1 MRTDTPMDAAPLREQ
16 LESLLQEHRT
26 LINQLQHGQ
35 DHFRQLARSVWRVQ
49 EDERRRIAHE
59 LHDGVGHN
67 ITALIH
73 LLTESLAALPPGSTD
88 ERALERLQHAKAIAE
103 STLQDTRS
111 LSRLLRPQILDDL
124 GLEQALRWLART
136 FTETHNLEV
145 ELSIEGAVQELDGDR
160 CTLVFRVAQ
169 ESLANVARHAQ
180 AQRVEVELKLRDGLA
195 SLSVRDDG
203 RGGDPATALA
213 RSGASESSGL
223 GGIRDRVRLFGGRL
237 NVDSTPG
244 NGFGVIAHF
253 PINDPERRTP

>member
-1 MRTDTPMDAAPLREQ
+1 MRTETPADAAPLREQ
-16 LESLLQEHRT
+16 LDALLYEHRA
-26 LINQLQHGQ
+26 LINQLQQGQ

-73 LLTESLAALPPGSTD
+73 LIGEALTGLPADADQSRKRL
-88 ERALERLQHAKAIAE
+88 ERAHAIAE
-103 STLQDTRS
+103 TTLQDTRS

-136 FTETHNLEV
+136 FTETHDLDV
-145 ELSIEGAVQELDGDR
+145 ELAIEGSISDLDSDR

-169 ESLANVARHAQ
+169 EALANVAKHAF
-180 AQRVEVELKLRDGLA
+180 AHRVDVELTCRDGYA
-195 SLSVRDDG
+195 HLSVRDDG
-203 RGGDPATALA
+203 RGADAEKALA
-213 RSGASESSGL
+213 SSGEGNSSGL

-237 NVDSTPG
+237 RVEAMPG
-244 NGFGVIAHF
+244 AGFHVIAKF
-253 PINDPERRTP
+253 PIHDLGQPP

>member
-1 MRTDTPMDAAPLREQ
+1 MRTDTPMGTAPLREQ
-16 LESLLQEHRT
+16 LESLLREHRT
-26 LINQLQHGQ
+26 LIDQLQHGQ

-59 LHDGVGHN
+59 L
-67 ITALIH
+67 ALQ
-73 LLTESLAALPPGSTD
+73 
-88 ERALERLQHAKAIAE
+88 RLQRAQAIAE

-124 GLEQALRWLART
+124 GLEQALRWLVRT

-145 ELSIEGAVQELDGDR
+145 ELSIDGTVQELDSDR

-169 ESLANVARHAQ
+169 EALANVARHAQ
-180 AQRVEVELKLRDGLA
+180 ARRVDVELTLRDGMA

-203 RGGDPATALA
+203 CGGDPAKAFA

-237 NVDSTPG
+237 HIESTPG
-244 NGFGVIAHF
+244 AGFNVAANF
-253 PINDPERRTP
+253 PINDPEGRSP

>member
-1 MRTDTPMDAAPLREQ
+1 MRTDTPIETGPLREQ
-16 LESLLQEHRT
+16 IDALLQEHRV
-26 LINQLQHGQ
+26 LIEQLQHGQ

-49 EDERRRIAHE
+49 EDERRRFAHE

-73 LLTESLAALPPGSTD
+73 LISEALAALPPDGGKNPARERL
-88 ERALERLQHAKAIAE
+88 ERAHTIAE

-145 ELSIEGAVQELDGDR
+145 ELEIEGPVADLDSDR
-160 CTLVFRVAQ
+160 RTLVFRVAQ
-169 ESLANVARHAQ
+169 EALANVVKHAQ
-180 AQRVEVELKLRDGLA
+180 AKRVDIELQCRDGYA
-195 SLSVRDDG
+195 SLLVRDDG
-203 RGGDPATALA
+203 CGGDPEKALA
-213 RSGASESSGL
+213 RSAESASSGL

-237 NVDSTPG
+237 RVESTPG
-244 NGFGVIAHF
+244 AGFNVTAKF
-253 PINDPERRTP
+253 PIHDLERSPP

>member
-1 MRTDTPMDAAPLREQ
+1 MRADTPLDAAPLREQ
-16 LESLLQEHRT
+16 LEALLHEHRA
-26 LINQLQHGQ
+26 LINQLQQGQ

-73 LLTESLAALPPGSTD
+73 LISEALSDLPASAGRDPVRD
-88 ERALERLQHAKAIAE
+88 RLERAHAIAE

-136 FTETHNLEV
+136 FTETHDLDV
-145 ELSIEGAVQELDGDR
+145 ELAIEGPIAELDSDR

-169 ESLANVARHAQ
+169 EALANVAKHAR
-180 AQRVEVELKLRDGLA
+180 ATRVDIDLQCRNA
-195 SLSVRDDG
+195 RARLSVQDNG
-203 RGGDPATALA
+203 HGGDPEKALA
-213 RSGASESSGL
+213 RSGESASSGL
-223 GGIRDRVRLFGGRL
+223 GGMRDRVRLFGGHLRVESPPGAGF
-237 NVDSTPG
+237 NV
-244 NGFGVIAHF
+244 VAQF
-253 PINDPERRTP
+253 PIHDLDRQSP

>member
-1 MRTDTPMDAAPLREQ
+1 MRTDTPIESAPLREQ
-16 LESLLQEHRT
+16 LDALLREHRA
-26 LINQLQHGQ
+26 LIEQLQQGQ
-35 DHFRQLARSVWRVQ
+35 DHFRQLARAVWRVQ

-73 LLTESLAALPPGSTD
+73 LISEALAALPAEVEEEAVRQRL
-88 ERALERLQHAKAIAE
+88 ERAHTIAE

-136 FTETHNLEV
+136 FTETHDLDV
-145 ELSIEGAVQELDGDR
+145 ELAIDGAIADLDSDR

-169 ESLANVARHAQ
+169 EALSNVARHAQ
-180 AQRVEVELKLRDGLA
+180 AKRVDIELHCRDGHA
-195 SLSVRDDG
+195 NLSVRDDG
-203 RGGDPATALA
+203 CGGDPEKAFA
-213 RSGASESSGL
+213 RSGESTSSGL

-237 NVDSTPG
+237 RVESSPGAGFNV
-244 NGFGVIAHF
+244 AARF
-253 PINDPERRTP
+253 PIHDLDRRAP

>member
-1 MRTDTPMDAAPLREQ
+1 MRTEPPPESVLLREQ
-16 LESLLQEHRT
+16 LATLLQEHRT
-26 LINQLQHGQ
+26 LIDQLQQGQ

-73 LLTESLAALPPGSTD
+73 LINEALAALPAGADVDPARRGL
-88 ERALERLQHAKAIAE
+88 ERAQTIAE

-136 FTETHNLEV
+136 FTQTHGLD
-145 ELSIEGAVQELDGDR
+145 VQLAIDGPLTELDGDR

-169 ESLANVARHAQ
+169 EALANIARHAQ
-180 AQRVEVELKLRDGLA
+180 AQHIDIALDCRSGYA
-195 SLSVRDDG
+195 SLSIRDDG
-203 RGGDPATALA
+203 RGGDPDQALA
-213 RSGASESSGL
+213 RSGEGASSGL
-223 GGIRDRVRLFGGRL
+223 GGIRDRVRLFGGSLR
-237 NVDSTPG
+237 VESSPG
-244 NGFGVIAHF
+244 AGFGVTAKF
-253 PINDPERRTP
+253 PIHDAERRAP

>member
-1 MRTDTPMDAAPLREQ
+1 MHTDTPHEATPLRKQ
-16 LESLLQEHRT
+16 LDELLHEHRA
-26 LINQLQHGQ
+26 LIHQLQHGQ
-35 DHFRQLARSVWRVQ
+35 NHFRQLARSVWRVQ

-73 LLTESLAALPPGSTD
+73 LISEALAALPVRLEEDPVRHGL
-88 ERALERLQHAKAIAE
+88 ERAHAIAE

-136 FTETHNLEV
+136 FTETHDLDV
-145 ELSIEGAVQELDGDR
+145 ELAIEGPVTDLDSDR

-169 ESLANVARHAQ
+169 EALANVARHAH
-180 AQRVEVELKLRDGLA
+180 ARHVDIELRCRDGHA

-203 RGGDPATALA
+203 CGGDPATALA
-213 RSGASESSGL
+213 RSGEGASSGL
-223 GGIRDRVRLFGGRL
+223 GGIRDRVRLFGGHLRVESSPGAGF
-237 NVDSTPG
+237 NVAA
-244 NGFGVIAHF
+244 NF
-253 PINDPERRTP
+253 PIHDFERNER